1 MSIPQVPSQLKR
13 GPVVALRA
21 VFAGVGKVLMAAEKP
36 KPAAPVAAQA
46 NGSAKRS
53 GQDARMAHSRA
64 SGTSEPASRWRSLDQ
79 TGNVRLL
86 SADDLDDEDRE
97 AAAVPEVTEQQ
108 APAVQ
113 TPGPQAYQ
121 QAPAVQTPE
130 PQAYQQAP
138 AVQTPEQDAS
148 ATQVRAWQ
156 VPAWQ
161 VPTSQIPVSQDPD
174 SEPVPAAPAPPE
186 LPLPSYD
193 TLTLPSIRARLR
205 NLDVAQLR
213 VLVAYENANAERPEV
228 LGMLERR
235 IEKLETGT

>member
-36 KPAAPVAAQA
+36 KAAAPVAAQA
-46 NGSAKRS
+46 HGTADRS
-53 GQDARMAHSRA
+53 GQVARTPHSQA
-64 SGTSEPASRWRSLDQ
+64 SRKDEPASRWRSLDQ

-97 AAAVPEVTEQQ
+97 TARPPAAPVPEAPEQQ
-108 APAVQ
+108 VPVARP
-113 TPGPQAYQ
+113 
-121 QAPAVQTPE
+121 PE
-130 PQAYQQAP
+130 PR
-138 AVQTPEQDAS
+138 TS
-148 ATQVRAWQ
+148 AGQVRPWQ
-156 VPAWQ
+156 VPASQ
-161 VPTSQIPVSQDPD
+161 VPASQIPASQGP
-174 SEPVPAAPAPPE
+174 SPE

-205 NLDVAQLR
+205 NLDIAQLR

-228 LGMLERR
+228 LSMLERR
-235 IEKLETGT
+235 IEKLETGS